1 MTYLDE
7 HHLKRLEALA
17 KATGE
22 SAADVLTRAFADLE
36 EDYTAG
42 ELTVWLYTE
51 AARVGLEKP
60 SHHRD
65 RPEEIG
71 AWQALE
77 AEAPA
82 WPRMTQTQLEEEIGT

>member
-7 HHLKRLEALA
+7 HHLQRLETLA

-42 ELTVWLYTE
+42 ELTAWLYAE
-51 AARVGLEKP
+51 AVRVGLEQP

-65 RPEEIG
+65 RAEELG

-82 WPRMTQTQLEEEIGT
+82 WPTMNRAQLEEEIGA

>member
-1 MTYLDE
+1 MTVLE
-7 HHLKRLEALA
+7 HHHLTRLGTLA

-42 ELTVWLYTE
+42 ELTAWLYAE
-51 AARVGLEKP
+51 AVRVGLEKP

-65 RPEEIG
+65 RPDDVH

-77 AEAPA
+77 AAA
-82 WPRMTQTQLEEEIGT
+82 DTWPTLDRAQLEEALGT

>member
-42 ELTVWLYTE
+42 ELTAWLYAE
-51 AARVGLEKP
+51 SVRVGLEKP

-65 RPEEIG
+65 RAEELG

-82 WPRMTQTQLEEEIGT
+82 WPTMSRAQLEEEIGT

>member
-7 HHLKRLEALA
+7 HHLQRLEALA

-22 SAADVLTRAFADLE
+22 SAADVLTRAFVDLE

-42 ELTVWLYTE
+42 ELTAWLYAE
-51 AARVGLEKP
+51 AVRVGLERP

-65 RPEEIG
+65 RPEELG

-77 AEAPA
+77 AAA
-82 WPRMTQTQLEEEIGT
+82 DTWHALDRAQLEEEIGA

>member
-17 KATGE
+17 KVTGE

-42 ELTVWLYTE
+42 ELTAWLYAE
-51 AARVGLEKP
+51 AVRVGLEQP
-60 SHHRD
+60 SHYRD
-65 RPEEIG
+65 RAEELG

-77 AEAPA
+77 AEATA
-82 WPRMTQTQLEEEIGT
+82 WPTMGRAQLEEEIGA

>member
-7 HHLKRLEALA
+7 HHLQRLDALA

-42 ELTVWLYTE
+42 ELTAWLYAE
-51 AARVGLEKP
+51 AVRVGLEKT

-65 RPEEIG
+65 RAEELG

-77 AEAPA
+77 AEATA
-82 WPRMTQTQLEEEIGT
+82 WPTMSRAHLEEEIGA

>member
-7 HHLKRLEALA
+7 HHLQRLEALA

-42 ELTVWLYTE
+42 ELTAWLYAE
-51 AARVGLEKP
+51 SVRVGLEQP

-65 RPEEIG
+65 RAEELG

-82 WPRMTQTQLEEEIGT
+82 WPTMSRAQLEEEIGA